1 MDMDRKPLIFAQDIP
16 QTIRKTIQELAKVD
30 QDEISLRKENAEKGR
45 DISDILLNTDEFTA
59 RRESRLQ
66 KDGYRLR
73 QELMDSEL
81 GEAILEGFDYVEDM
95 KTMAAQLMF
104 LYMEERINAE
114 SSGETPDDDFFY
126 AAHNLYTY
134 AAIAQIANDDDDDEY
149 DDEFDEY
156 DNDEDDE

>member
-1 MDMDRKPLIFAQDIP
+1 MDRKPLIFAQDIP

-30 QDEISLRKENAEKGR
+30 RDEIVLRKENAEKGR

-114 SSGETPDDDFFY
+114 SSGETPDDDFIY

-134 AAIAQIANDDDDDEY
+134 AAIAQIADDDDDEY